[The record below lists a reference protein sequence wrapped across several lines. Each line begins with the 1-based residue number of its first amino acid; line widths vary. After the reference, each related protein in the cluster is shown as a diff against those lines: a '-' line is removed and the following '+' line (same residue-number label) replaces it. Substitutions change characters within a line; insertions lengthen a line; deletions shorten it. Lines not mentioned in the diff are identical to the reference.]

1 MENNNL
7 ENMTYYQLEER
18 LMDIIHNINRLDY
31 NEFKYHLRLRTLFN
45 DDKVKLYNKLK
56 SEIDDI
62 DDLIRIIKGFD
73 RIEETKEELKE
84 ILKNINLKDYNFIM
98 DMDRFK
104 KPKLINDRE
113 LLYNNFIK
121 KYHFCEYYEF
131 VQKYNHRELYNNYE

>member
-18 LMDIIHNINRLDY
+18 LMDIVHNINRLDY
-31 NEFKYHLRLRTLFN
+31 NELKYDLRLKTLFN

-62 DDLIRIIKGFD
+62 DDLIKIIKGFNK
-73 RIEETKEELKE
+73 IEEKKEELKE
-84 ILKNINLKDYNFIM
+84 ILKNINLKHYKFVMNGYN
-98 DMDRFK
+98 K
-104 KPKLINDRE
+104 KPKLIDDRE

-121 KYHFCEYYEF
+121 KYHFCEYFQF
-131 VQKYNHRELYNNYE
+131 VQKYNLRELYI